1 MGIIFKNE
9 NTNEEMMEILKQLQ
23 SYLPKQ
29 SSNNKTKFDS
39 QLFPV
44 ERAIN
49 VIQSVMN
56 GYTPEDRLEGI
67 IMQLGD
73 WHTGLKILSVSQKYI
88 EQMLCIQPL
97 CLHAFSFYHI

>member
-1 MGIIFKNE
+1 
-9 NTNEEMMEILKQLQ
+9 MEILKQLQ

-39 QLFPV
+39 QLFPGDQLTV

-56 GYTPEDRLEGI
+56 GYTPEDRLE
-67 IMQLGD
+67 LGD
-73 WHTGLKILSVSQKYI
+73 WHTGLKILSVSQKYF